1 MWIGQYSRYDRR
13 LCFIVWKKICLP
25 CLSKTWSNV
34 CSWSLKAFCGGGHVK
49 LTYPVILEMICSL
62 VKDWWVIIKR
72 FILMNVI
79 TLALTMA
86 TSSQTNL
93 TGTPGRYYY
102 KILMFVLFQQVIKS
116 SFVTS
121 GLGASL
127 PTLLLCKKNKSQI

>member
-1 MWIGQYSRYDRR
+1 
-13 LCFIVWKKICLP
+13 
-25 CLSKTWSNV
+25 
-34 CSWSLKAFCGGGHVK
+34 
-49 LTYPVILEMICSL
+49 
-62 VKDWWVIIKR
+62 
-72 FILMNVI
+72 MNVI

-102 KILMFVLFQQVIKS
+102 KILMFVLFQQVITS

-127 PTLLLCKKNKSQI
+127 PTLLLCKKKNLKFRAENKKRKKMGLLIIVFLRDPTLD